1 MPNDNKENIRVL
13 LKKYWGHDNFRL
25 MQEEIILSVISKK
38 NTLALLPTG
47 GGKSVCFQIPGLV
60 MGGTTLVISP
70 LIALMNDQVRSLKK
84 KGISAVAI
92 SSAMNYKEIDI
103 ALNNA
108 ARGHVQFLYV
118 SPERLENEDFRQ
130 QLSYLPISLLAID
143 EAHCIS
149 QWGYDFRPSYLRI
162 AQVKEYFK
170 ELPLIAVTASATKEV
185 TADIIQKLELS
196 NPAVFRQSF
205 ARKNLRYVVQE
216 EENKTERLLKIIHNI
231 GGSGIVYVKNRKRTE
246 QISQVLN
253 KFGVKSDF
261 YHAGIKNSLR
271 YEKQENWINNKFQV
285 MVATN
290 AFGMGIDK
298 PDVRFVVNLDLPDSL
313 ESYFQEAGR
322 AGRDGKTAYA
332 VLLHTKRDEEQLK
345 EHLELSFPEPDIIR
359 NCYNAICNYYQ
370 VAVGTGSGLSFDFDL
385 DEVAK
390 LYKLNPFTIFNS
402 LRFLEK
408 ENYVSLLDAG
418 YEPAKC
424 HITMAKEDLYNYQV
438 KFPKYEPLLKT
449 LIRSYG
455 GILEQYA
462 YINEKDIAYRIK
474 NTLAYVQEQLEFLQ
488 KQEILAYVKPGELPK
503 LIFLQNRI
511 NSKHVEFNL
520 SNYAYLK
527 ERYREKT
534 ERVIEYA
541 NQNTICRQTVLLNY
555 FNELTNE
562 KCGHCDVCLSQKK
575 NQPTP
580 EIKKEI
586 EQALKEQSL
595 HIEQLKEKL
604 IKFNDEIWVQVLN
617 QMIEEGKVLM
627 DSNRHLRLV

>member
-13 LKKYWGHDNFRL
+13 LKKYWGHDNFRP